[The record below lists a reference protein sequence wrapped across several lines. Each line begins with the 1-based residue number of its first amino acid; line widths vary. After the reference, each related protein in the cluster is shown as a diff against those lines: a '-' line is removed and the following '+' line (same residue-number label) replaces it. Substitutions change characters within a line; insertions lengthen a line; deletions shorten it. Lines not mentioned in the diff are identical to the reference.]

1 MSKTILVVEDNEMNR
16 LLMVE
21 VLRHYGYEVLEA
33 SNGAQALLL
42 TRKQTI
48 DLIIMDMQMPIMNG
62 YETIKVLRSDARTAG
77 IKIIAVTSFALD
89 EEKARILATGVDVF
103 VPKPIDTR
111 AFSKL
116 VKQMLDPSNNAALED
131 GRKQ

>member
-1 MSKTILVVEDNEMNR
+1 MAKTILVVEDNEMNR
-16 LLMVE
+16 QLMVT
-21 VLRHYGYEVLEA
+21 VLKYCDYEVLEA
-33 SNGAQALLL
+33 SNGIQALLL
-42 TRKQTI
+42 TRRQPI

-62 YETIKVLRSDARTAG
+62 YETVNVLRSDAKTAG

-89 EEKARILATGVDVF
+89 DEKNRILATGVDVF

-116 VKQMLDPSNNAALED
+116 VKQMLEPIHNAPFED
-131 GRKQ
+131 GREQ

>member
-1 MSKTILVVEDNEMNR
+1 MTPIILVVEDNDMNR

-42 TRKQTI
+42 TREHPI

-89 EEKARILATGVDVF
+89 EEKNRILATGVDVF

-111 AFSKL
+111 IFSKL
-116 VKQMLDPSNNAALED
+116 VKQILDRSNNAPFED
-131 GRKQ
+131 GREQ